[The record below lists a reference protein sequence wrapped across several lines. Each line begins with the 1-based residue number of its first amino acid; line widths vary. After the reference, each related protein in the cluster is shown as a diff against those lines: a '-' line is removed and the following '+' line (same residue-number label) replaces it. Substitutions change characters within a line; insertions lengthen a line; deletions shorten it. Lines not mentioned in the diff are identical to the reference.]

1 MAPARPEPPA
11 LCGVRGRAG
20 LSLAHRLRLQR
31 PGPLRSRPRA
41 LQDLSSA
48 LARGECSPAPR
59 PPGGGMGRRVGR
71 RQARG
76 SADSLAT
83 AAGRTPSVPENLTR
97 QILRERLADG
107 ELTPGEAIS
116 LRVDQTL
123 LQDAT
128 GTMALMQFEQLDV
141 PRVQVE
147 RAVQYVDHNV
157 IQLDFKNPDDHRML
171 QALCRRYGIDYSRPG
186 NGICH
191 YVHIERYAKPG
202 GILVGADSH
211 TTTSGALGMIAIG
224 AGGLDVAVAMAGYP
238 YEIACPEV
246 VEVRLE
252 GALARPWV
260 QAKDVILELLRRL
273 TASGGKDKV
282 FEFTGPGT
290 ADLSVPERGTIANMI
305 AELGATSAVF
315 PPDKSTRDWLRRQQ
329 REDDFEQVGP
339 EEGCEYD
346 ERVEIDLAELGPL
359 VAKPQNP
366 DNVVPVEE
374 VAGTPIE
381 QVCIGSSVNSA
392 YTDLALPGAVLAA
405 GDGREVHERV
415 TATATPG
422 SRQILVA
429 IAEAG
434 VYRQLVEGGVR
445 MLEPVCG
452 PCVGMGQAPP
462 SDANSLRTF
471 NRNFPGRSG
480 TPDDS
485 VYLCSPAVAA
495 VSMLHGEIRDP
506 REYGEPPELLEM
518 PELKPYVDDV
528 HIFEPAPED
537 EADSIE
543 VPRGPNIKPPPEHVP
558 MDDSISAKVAT
569 VQEDNIST
577 GDLAPDGVIVMSYR
591 SNIPAISEYTFQHR
605 DPEFRKRM
613 HEWGEGFIV
622 GGHNYGQGSSREHAA
637 LAPLQLGVKAV
648 FAKSFARIHRRNL
661 VAQGILAL
669 TFKDESD
676 YDRAEVGQTWCLPNV
691 KEELEGGSD
700 EITVKIED
708 TGDEFAVTHD
718 FAPKEREILVEGGLL
733 HYLREHGR
741 EAAVA

>member
-1 MAPARPEPPA
+1 MA
-11 LCGVRGRAG
+11 
-20 LSLAHRLRLQR
+20 
-31 PGPLRSRPRA
+31 
-41 LQDLSSA
+41 
-48 LARGECSPAPR
+48 
-59 PPGGGMGRRVGR
+59 
-71 RQARG
+71 
-76 SADSLAT
+76 
-83 AAGRTPSVPENLTR
+83 ENLTR
-97 QILRERLADG
+97 RILREHLVEG
-107 ELTPGEAIS
+107 ELKPGEPIA
-116 LRVDQTL
+116 LKVDQTL

-128 GTMALMQFEQLDV
+128 GTMACMQFEQLEV
-141 PRVQVE
+141 PRVKVA

-171 QALCRRYGIDYSRPG
+171 QALARKYGIHYSRPG

-191 YVHIERYAKPG
+191 YVHVERFARPG
-202 GILVGADSH
+202 EILVGADSH

-224 AGGLDVAVAMAGYP
+224 AGGLDVAVAMGGYP

-246 VEVRLE
+246 VEVYLDNRLE
-252 GALARPWV
+252 RPWV

-273 TASGGKDKV
+273 TVRGGKNKI

-290 ADLSVPERGTIANMI
+290 AALSVPERGTIANMI

-315 PPDKSTRDWLRRQQ
+315 PPDESTLDWLRRQD
-329 REDDFEQVGP
+329 REDDFAELGP
-339 EEGCEYD
+339 EEGAEYD
-346 ERVEIDLAELGPL
+346 ERVEIDLSELVPL
-359 VAKPQNP
+359 VAKPHNP

-374 VAGTPIE
+374 VAGTPVE

-392 YTDLALPGAVLAA
+392 YVDLALPGAVLADK
-405 GDGREVHERV
+405 GGQRV
-415 TATATPG
+415 SARCTATATPG

-429 IAEAG
+429 IAESG

-462 SDANSLRTF
+462 SNANSLRTF

-506 REYGEPPELLEM
+506 REYGDAPEILEM
-518 PELKPYVDDV
+518 PELRPYVDDV
-528 HIFEPAPED
+528 HIFAPASEE
-537 EADSIE
+537 EAERIDI
-543 VPRGPNIKPPPEHVP
+543 PRGPNIKTPPEHEP
-558 MDDSISAKVAT
+558 LEDSLEARIAT
-569 VQEDNIST
+569 VQPDNIST

-591 SNIPAISEYTFQHR
+591 SNIPAIAEFTFQHR

-613 HEWGEGFIV
+613 KEWGSGFIV

-676 YDRAEVGQTWCLPNV
+676 YDRAKVGEKWVLPDV
-691 KEELEGGSD
+691 RKELEEGAED
-700 EITVKIED
+700 LTVRIED
-708 TGDEFAVTHD
+708 SGDEFKVTHD
-718 FAPKEREILVEGGLL
+718 FAPKEREVLLHGGLL
-733 HYLREHGR
+733 HYLKEQGQA
-741 EAAVA
+741 AAVA

>member
-1 MAPARPEPPA
+1 
-11 LCGVRGRAG
+11 
-20 LSLAHRLRLQR
+20 
-31 PGPLRSRPRA
+31 
-41 LQDLSSA
+41 
-48 LARGECSPAPR
+48 
-59 PPGGGMGRRVGR
+59 
-71 RQARG
+71 
-76 SADSLAT
+76 
-83 AAGRTPSVPENLTR
+83 VPENLTR
-97 QILRERLADG
+97 QILRERLVDG

-116 LRVDQTL
+116 LKVDQTL

-171 QALCRRYGIDYSRPG
+171 QALCGRYGIDYSRPG

-202 GILVGADSH
+202 GVLVGADSH

-224 AGGLDVAVAMAGYP
+224 AGGLDVAVSMAGHP
-238 YEIACPEV
+238 YEIACPAV
-246 VEVRLE
+246 VEVWLE
-252 GALARPWV
+252 ETLRRPWV

-273 TASGGKDKV
+273 SVRGGKNKV

-290 ADLSVPERGTIANMI
+290 RDLSVPERGTIANMI
-305 AELGATSAVF
+305 AELGATAAVF
-315 PPDKSTRDWLRRQQ
+315 PPDESTRDWLRRQQ
-329 REDDFEQVGP
+329 REEDFAEIGP
-339 EEGCEYD
+339 DPGCEYD
-346 ERVEIDLAELGPL
+346 DRVDIDLAELGPL

-366 DNVVPVEE
+366 DNVAPVEE
-374 VAGTPIE
+374 VAGTPVE

-392 YTDLALPGAVLAA
+392 YVDLALPGAILADR
-405 GDGREVHERV
+405 DGQLVHERV

-429 IAEAG
+429 IAESG

-480 TPDDS
+480 TPNDS

-506 REYGEPPELLEM
+506 RDYGDPPALLEM
-518 PELKPYVDDV
+518 PALQPYVDDR
-528 HIFEPAPED
+528 HIFPPAPAD
-537 EADSIE
+537 EAEEIE
-543 VPRGPNIKPPPEHVP
+543 IPRGPNIKTPPEHTP
-558 MDDSISAKVAT
+558 LEEELSARIAT
-569 VQEDNIST
+569 VQPDNIST

-591 SNIPAISEYTFQHR
+591 SNIPAIAEFTFQHR

-613 HEWGEGFIV
+613 QEWGTGFIV

-669 TFKDESD
+669 TFEDESD
-676 YDRAEVGQTWCLPNV
+676 YDRARVGDTWTLPNV
-691 KEELEGGSD
+691 RQELRNGAD
-700 EITVKIED
+700 EMGVRIED
-708 TGDEFAVTHD
+708 SGEEFTVTHD
-718 FAPKEREILVEGGLL
+718 FAPREREILVSGGLL
-733 HYLREHGR
+733 HYLKEQ
-741 EAAVA
+741 AAA

>member
-1 MAPARPEPPA
+1 VA
-11 LCGVRGRAG
+11 
-20 LSLAHRLRLQR
+20 
-31 PGPLRSRPRA
+31 
-41 LQDLSSA
+41 
-48 LARGECSPAPR
+48 
-59 PPGGGMGRRVGR
+59 
-71 RQARG
+71 
-76 SADSLAT
+76 
-83 AAGRTPSVPENLTR
+83 ENLTR
-97 QILRERLADG
+97 QILDEHLVDG
-107 ELTPGEAIS
+107 ELTPGEPIS
-116 LRVDQTL
+116 LKVDQTL

-128 GTMALMQFEQLDV
+128 GTMACMQFEQLEV
-141 PRVQVE
+141 PRVKVD
-147 RAVQYVDHNV
+147 RAIQYVDHNV
-157 IQLDFKNPDDHRML
+157 IQLDYKNPDDHRML
-171 QALCRRYGIDYSRPG
+171 QALARKYGIHYSRPG

-191 YVHIERYAKPG
+191 YVHIERFAKPG
-202 GILVGADSH
+202 GVLVGADSH

-224 AGGLDVAVAMAGYP
+224 AGGLDVAVAMGGYP

-246 VEVRLE
+246 VEVHLENRLD
-252 GALARPWV
+252 RPWV

-273 TASGGKDKV
+273 SASGGKNKV

-305 AELGATSAVF
+305 AELGATAAVF
-315 PPDKSTRDWLRRQQ
+315 PPDDNTREWLRRQQ
-329 REDDFEQVGP
+329 REHDFEELSP
-339 EEGCEYD
+339 DEGAEYD
-346 ERVEIDLAELGPL
+346 DRVEIDLAELGPL
-359 VAKPQNP
+359 VAKPHNP
-366 DNVVPVEE
+366 DNVAPVEE
-374 VAGTPIE
+374 VAGTPVE

-392 YTDLALPGAVLAA
+392 YVDLALPAAVLADR
-405 GDGREVHERV
+405 DGQRVSERC

-429 IAEAG
+429 IAESG

-480 TPDDS
+480 TPEDS

-506 REYGEPPELLEM
+506 REYGDPPELLEM

-528 HIFEPAPED
+528 HIFGPANED
-537 EADSIE
+537 EAGRIE
-543 VPRGPNIKPPPEHVP
+543 IPRGPNIKAPPEHEP
-558 MDDSISAKVAT
+558 LPDSIEARIAT
-569 VQEDNIST
+569 IQEDDIST

-591 SNIPAISEYTFQHR
+591 SNIPAIAEYTFQHR

-613 HEWGEGFIV
+613 QEWGSGFIV

-676 YDRAEVGQTWCLPNV
+676 YDRAEVGACWVLPNV
-691 KEELEGGSD
+691 KEELENGSED
-700 EITVKIED
+700 ITVRID
-708 TGDEFAVTHD
+708 DSGDEFPVTHD

-733 HYLREHGR
+733 TYLKEHGK
-741 EAAVA
+741 EATTA

>member
-1 MAPARPEPPA
+1 MA
-11 LCGVRGRAG
+11 
-20 LSLAHRLRLQR
+20 
-31 PGPLRSRPRA
+31 
-41 LQDLSSA
+41 
-48 LARGECSPAPR
+48 
-59 PPGGGMGRRVGR
+59 
-71 RQARG
+71 
-76 SADSLAT
+76 
-83 AAGRTPSVPENLTR
+83 ENLTR
-97 QILRERLADG
+97 QILQEHLVDG
-107 ELTPGEAIS
+107 DLKPGEPIS
-116 LRVDQTL
+116 LRIDQTL

-128 GTMALMQFEQLDV
+128 GTMAFMQYEQLDV
-141 PRVQVE
+141 PRVKVD

-171 QALCRRYGIDYSRPG
+171 QAMARKFGAHYSRPG

-191 YVHIERYAKPG
+191 YVHIERFAKPG

-224 AGGLDVAVAMAGYP
+224 AGGLDVAVAMAGYA

-252 GALARPWV
+252 NTLDRPWV
-260 QAKDVILELLRRL
+260 QAKDIILELLRRRGV
-273 TASGGKDKV
+273 SGGKNKI

-315 PPDKSTRDWLRRQQ
+315 PPDDATRDWLQKQQ
-329 REDDFEQVGP
+329 REDDFADMGP
-339 EEGCEYD
+339 DDGAEYD
-346 ERVEIDLAELGPL
+346 DREEIDLAELGPL
-359 VAKPQNP
+359 VAKPQSP
-366 DNVVPVEE
+366 GNVVPVEE
-374 VAGTPIE
+374 VAGTEIG

-392 YTDLALPGAVLAA
+392 YADLALPAAVLADK
-405 GDGREVHERV
+405 DGQIVHPSLA
-415 TATATPG
+415 ATATPG
-422 SRQILVA
+422 SRQILTA
-429 IAEAG
+429 IAESG
-434 VYRQLVEGGVR
+434 VYRQLVAGGVR

-462 SDANSLRTF
+462 SGTNSLRTM

-480 TPDDS
+480 TQDDC

-495 VSMLHGEIRDP
+495 VSMLSGKIEDP
-506 REYGEPPELLEM
+506 REYGDPPELLEA

-528 HIFEPAPED
+528 HIFAPADED
-537 EADSIE
+537 EAAKVEI
-543 VPRGPNIKPPPEHVP
+543 PRGPNIKEPPEHEP
-558 MDDSISAKVAT
+558 IPDSLEAKIAT
-569 VQEDNIST
+569 VQPDDIST
-577 GDLAPDGVIVMSYR
+577 GDLAPDGVEVMSYR
-591 SNIPAISEYTFQHR
+591 SNIPAIAEFTFRAR

-613 HEWGEGFIV
+613 QEWGEGFIV
-622 GGHNYGQGSSREHAA
+622 GGENYGQGSSREHAA

-676 YDRAEVGQTWCLPNV
+676 YDRAEVGETWTLPSV
-691 KEELEGGSD
+691 KKELEEGAD
-700 EITVKIED
+700 EITVKVEES
-708 TGDEFAVTHD
+708 GDEFTVEHD
-718 FAPKEREILVEGGLL
+718 LAPKEREILVEGGLL
-733 HYLREHGR
+733 HYLREHGA

>member
-1 MAPARPEPPA
+1 VGYHSSMA
-11 LCGVRGRAG
+11 
-20 LSLAHRLRLQR
+20 
-31 PGPLRSRPRA
+31 
-41 LQDLSSA
+41 
-48 LARGECSPAPR
+48 
-59 PPGGGMGRRVGR
+59 
-71 RQARG
+71 
-76 SADSLAT
+76 
-83 AAGRTPSVPENLTR
+83 ENLTR
-97 QILRERLADG
+97 QILREHLVDG

-116 LRVDQTL
+116 LKVDQTL

-128 GTMALMQFEQLDV
+128 GTMALMQFEQLEV

-171 QALCRRYGIDYSRPG
+171 QALCRKYGIDFSRPG

-191 YVHIERYAKPG
+191 YVHLERYARPG

-224 AGGLDVAVAMAGYP
+224 AGGLDVAVAMAGHP

-246 VEVRLE
+246 VEVHLTNTL
-252 GALARPWV
+252 GRPWV

-273 TASGGKDKV
+273 TVSGGKNKV

-290 ADLSVPERGTIANMI
+290 ADLAVPERGTIANMI
-305 AELGATSAVF
+305 AELGATAAVF
-315 PPDKSTRDWLRRQQ
+315 PPDDNTREWLRRQQ
-329 REDDFEQVGP
+329 REDDFEELAP
-339 EEGCEYD
+339 EDGAEYD
-346 ERVEIDLAELGPL
+346 DRVEIDLAELGPL

-392 YTDLALPGAVLAA
+392 YVDLALPGAVLAN
-405 GDGREVHERV
+405 GREVHERV

-429 IAEAG
+429 IAESG

-462 SDANSLRTF
+462 SNANSLRTF

-480 TPDDS
+480 TPQDQ

-495 VSMLHGEIRDP
+495 ASMLHGEIRDP
-506 REYGEPPELLEM
+506 REEGEPPELLEM
-518 PELKPYVDDV
+518 PELKPYVDDR
-528 HIFEPAPED
+528 HIFPPAPED
-537 EADSIE
+537 EAGDIE
-543 VPRGPNIKPPPEHVP
+543 IPRGPNIKTPPEHTP
-558 MDDSISAKVAT
+558 LEDRLSAKIAT
-569 VQEDNIST
+569 VQPDNIST

-591 SNIPAISEYTFQHR
+591 SNIPAIAEFTFQHR

-613 HEWGEGFIV
+613 QEWGAGFIV

-637 LAPLQLGVKAV
+637 LAPLQLGVRAV

-669 TFKDESD
+669 TFADESD
-676 YDRAEVGQTWCLPNV
+676 YDRAKVGETWTLPNV
-691 KEELEGGSD
+691 RQELEDGAD
-700 EITVKIED
+700 EILVRIED
-708 TGDEFAVTHD
+708 SGDEFAVTHD
-718 FAPKEREILVEGGLL
+718 FAAKEREILIHGGLL
-733 HYLREHGR
+733 HYLKEQR
-741 EAAVA
+741 AAA

>member
-1 MAPARPEPPA
+1 
-11 LCGVRGRAG
+11 VRRAERAG
-20 LSLAHRLRLQR
+20 
-31 PGPLRSRPRA
+31 
-41 LQDLSSA
+41 
-48 LARGECSPAPR
+48 
-59 PPGGGMGRRVGR
+59 
-71 RQARG
+71 
-76 SADSLAT
+76 T
-83 AAGRTPSVPENLTR
+83 TNSVPENLTR

-224 AGGLDVAVAMAGYP
+224 AGGLDVAVAMAGHP

-246 VEVRLE
+246 VEVWLD
-252 GALARPWV
+252 GALRRPWV

-273 TASGGKDKV
+273 SVRGGKNKV

-290 ADLSVPERGTIANMI
+290 RDLSVPERGTIANMI
-305 AELGATSAVF
+305 AELGATAAVF
-315 PPDKSTRDWLRRQQ
+315 PPDESTLDWLRRQQ
-329 REDDFEQVGP
+329 REEDFAELGP
-339 EEGCEYD
+339 EAGCGYD
-346 ERVEIDLAELGPL
+346 DRVEIDLAELGPL

-366 DNVVPVEE
+366 DNVVPVED
-374 VAGTPIE
+374 VAGTPVE

-392 YTDLALPGAVLAA
+392 YVDLALPGAILADRN
-405 GDGREVHERV
+405 GQLVHERV

-429 IAEAG
+429 IAESG

-462 SDANSLRTF
+462 SNANSLRTF

-495 VSMLHGEIRDP
+495 VSMLHGEISDP
-506 REYGEPPELLEM
+506 REYGDPPELLEM
-518 PELKPYVDDV
+518 PTLQPYVDDR
-528 HIFEPAPED
+528 HIFPPAPAE
-537 EADSIE
+537 EADEIE
-543 VPRGPNIKPPPEHVP
+543 IPRGPNIKTPPEHTP
-558 MDDSISAKVAT
+558 LEDELSARIAT
-569 VQEDNIST
+569 VQPDNIST

-591 SNIPAISEYTFQHR
+591 SNIPAIAEFTFQHR

-613 HEWGEGFIV
+613 QEWGAGFIV

-669 TFKDESD
+669 TFGNESD
-676 YDRAEVGQTWCLPNV
+676 YDRARVGDTWTLPNV
-691 KEELEGGSD
+691 RQELENGAD
-700 EITVKIED
+700 ELGVKIQES
-708 TGDEFAVTHD
+708 GDEFTVTHD
-718 FAPKEREILVEGGLL
+718 FAPKEREILLSGGLL
-733 HYLREHGR
+733 HYLKEQ
-741 EAAVA
+741 AAA

>member
-1 MAPARPEPPA
+1 MA
-11 LCGVRGRAG
+11 
-20 LSLAHRLRLQR
+20 
-31 PGPLRSRPRA
+31 
-41 LQDLSSA
+41 
-48 LARGECSPAPR
+48 
-59 PPGGGMGRRVGR
+59 
-71 RQARG
+71 
-76 SADSLAT
+76 
-83 AAGRTPSVPENLTR
+83 ENLTR
-97 QILRERLADG
+97 QILREHLAEG
-107 ELTPGEAIS
+107 ELSPGEAIS
-116 LRVDQTL
+116 LHVDQTL

-141 PRVQVE
+141 PRVKVE
-147 RAVQYVDHNV
+147 RALQYIDHNV

-171 QALCRRYGIDYSRPG
+171 QALCRKYGIHYSRPG

-191 YVHIERYAKPG
+191 YVHIERFARPG
-202 GILVGADSH
+202 AILVGADSH

-224 AGGLDVAVAMAGYP
+224 AGGLDVAVAMAGHA
-238 YEIACPEV
+238 YEISCPEV

-252 GALARPWV
+252 STLERPWV

-273 TASGGKDKV
+273 SVKGGKNKV

-290 ADLSVPERGTIANMI
+290 ADLSVPERATIANMI
-305 AELGATSAVF
+305 AELGATGALF
-315 PPDKSTRDWLRRQQ
+315 PSDDNTREWLRRQA
-329 REDDFEQVGP
+329 REDDFAQIGP

-346 ERVEIDLAELGPL
+346 DRVEIDLAQLGPL
-359 VAKPQNP
+359 VAKPHSP
-366 DNVVPVEE
+366 DNVVGVEE
-374 VAGTPIE
+374 AAGTPIE

-392 YTDLALPGAVLAA
+392 YLDLALPGAVLAA
-405 GDGREVHERV
+405 GEGREVHERV

-429 IAEAG
+429 IAESG

-480 TPDDS
+480 TPEDQ

-506 REYGEPPELLEM
+506 REHGEAPELLEM
-518 PELKPYVDDV
+518 PELKPYTDDR
-528 HIFEPAPED
+528 HIFPPAPEG
-537 EADSIE
+537 EAASIE
-543 VPRGPNIKPPPEHVP
+543 IPRGPNIKTPPEHTP
-558 MDDSISAKVAT
+558 LEDELSAKIAT
-569 VQEDNIST
+569 VQPDNIST

-591 SNIPAISEYTFQHR
+591 SNIPAIAEFTFQHR

-613 HEWGEGFIV
+613 QEWGSGFIV
-622 GGHNYGQGSSREHAA
+622 GGENYGQGSSREHAA
-637 LAPLQLGVKAV
+637 LAPLQLGVRAV

-676 YDRAEVGQTWCLPNV
+676 YERAKVGDTWTLAHV
-691 KEELEGGSD
+691 KQELEDGAE

-708 TGDEFAVTHD
+708 SGDEFPVTHD
-718 FAPKEREILVEGGLL
+718 LAPKEREILVSGGLL
-733 HYLREHGR
+733 HYLSEHS
-741 EAAVA
+741 AA